1 LRVPYHLKQNVQE
14 NGREQELIGK
24 EVGKRIA
31 KERTAAEDQD
41 WRKEAKQ
48 N

>member
-1 LRVPYHLKQNVQE
+1 VQNVKE
-14 NGREQELIGK
+14 NAREQELTGK
-24 EVGKRIA
+24 EVRKRIA

-48 N
+48 Y